1 MDTNIKGLGTDIV
14 ETARIIAMAEKY
26 AGHFLQKIYT
36 AAEIEFCKGKAAPG
50 VHFAG
55 RWAVKEAFYKAL
67 PPCVQPLSSWKSI
80 QVLNGGRGK
89 PYIDVCD
96 ERLNEALKAA
106 GVSSIHLSLS
116 HERAYCVAVV
126 VLQ

>member
-1 MDTNIKGLGTDIV
+1 MNTNIKGLGTDIV
-14 ETARIIAMAEKY
+14 ETARISAMAEKY
-26 AGHFLQKIYT
+26 AESFLRRIYT
-36 AAEIEFCKGKAAPG
+36 AAEIEFCKGKALPH

-67 PPCVQPLSSWKSI
+67 PANIQPLSSWKSI
-80 QVLNGGRGK
+80 QVLAVELGR

-96 ERLNEALKAA
+96 ERLKDALSAA

-116 HERAYCVAVV
+116 HERAFCVAVV
-126 VLQ
+126 VLE

>member
-1 MDTNIKGLGTDIV
+1 MSIKGLGTDIV
-14 ETARIIAMAEKY
+14 ETARITAMTEKY

-36 AAEIEFCKGKAAPG
+36 AAEIEFCSGKALPG

-67 PPCVQPLSSWKSI
+67 PADVQPFSSWKSI
-80 QVLNGGRGK
+80 QTLSGEGGK

-96 ERLNEALKAA
+96 EKLREMLDGA